1 MDRIDALRLLLDV
14 ADAGSFSAAARR
26 RSIATSTVALAV
38 SQLEG
43 ALGARLM
50 IRSTRKLVFTH
61 EGAMLL
67 DDARRIIS
75 DWDTAVAG
83 LREDGPLAGPIRVT
97 ATNDFGRTRLR
108 PLLDLFQ
115 AQNPA
120 VQVTLLLSDDAVD
133 MIENRIDLAVRSGPL
148 PDSTLRARLLI
159 RGQRHVCAAPS
170 YWDRAGRPSH
180 PQDLTDHN
188 CIILARPGAPLSPWP
203 FRDAGKLFSVKVSG
217 DRQTTAGDII
227 RAWAVEGRGVV
238 IKNGWDIHDDL
249 EEGRLETVLDDYLA
263 GPVDLYAVHPNNS
276 PSRRLSALLEFLTD
290 ALRKSQ
296 GDQK

>member
-14 ADAGSFSAAARR
+14 ADAGSFSGAARR

-38 SQLEG
+38 SQLES
-43 ALGARLM
+43 AFGARLM

-61 EGAMLL
+61 EGEMLL

-97 ATNDFGRTRLR
+97 TTNDFGRTQVR

-115 AQNPA
+115 AQHPG

-133 MIENRIDLAVRSGPL
+133 MIENRIDLAIRSGPL

-180 PQDLTDHN
+180 PRDLTNHN

-217 DRQTTAGDII
+217 DRQATDGDII

-238 IKNGWDIHDDL
+238 IKNHWDIQEDL
-249 EEGRLETVLDDYLA
+249 EQGRLEAVLDAYLA
-263 GPVDLYAVHPNNS
+263 GPVDLYAVHPDS
-276 PSRRLSALLEFLTD
+276 LPSRRLSALLEFLTD
-290 ALRKSQ
+290 ALRKSS
-296 GDQK
+296 GD